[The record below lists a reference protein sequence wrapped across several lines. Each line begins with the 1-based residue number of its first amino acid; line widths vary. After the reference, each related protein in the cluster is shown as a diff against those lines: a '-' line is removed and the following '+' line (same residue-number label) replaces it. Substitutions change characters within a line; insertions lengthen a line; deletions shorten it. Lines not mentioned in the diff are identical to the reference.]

1 MKTFIRFSRPFFG
14 ILTTLFLS
22 SCASLTSLSVE
33 RSIDEM
39 MKDYNRSNAP
49 GASVLVLKN
58 DSIVFKKAYG
68 CADITALTPVTTTTN
83 FRLASITKQFTAMAI
98 VLLAEQEKLSLDD
111 NLINFFPD
119 FPSYG
124 KEITIRHLLTHTS
137 GLVDYESLIPDSQTV
152 QVRDADC
159 LKLMYTV
166 DSLYFPAGTKYQ
178 YSNTGY
184 ALLALITEK
193 VSGKQFADF
202 LKENIFDVV
211 GMKTTVA
218 YEQGISTV
226 VNRAYGHSR
235 TDSSW
240 IQADQSVTSAVLGD
254 GGIYS
259 NVEEMALW
267 ISALW
272 NYKLLP
278 EKIQRQTWSEAT
290 LNDGTKIDYGLG
302 WHLETYQ
309 GIRHPHHGGSTRGF
323 RNHILIFPEQRLM
336 VIVLT
341 NRNEG
346 EPIQPAHAIADLFL
360 EKSR

>member
-1 MKTFIRFSRPFFG
+1 MKRFHRYILSMMCIAISG
-14 ILTTLFLS
+14 IYTSCISISPLS
-22 SCASLTSLSVE
+22 LQQ
-33 RSIDEM
+33 SIDNI
-39 MKDYNRSNAP
+39 MKEYNAPNVP

-68 CADITALTPVTTTTN
+68 YADITTSTPVATTTN
-83 FRLASITKQFTAMAI
+83 FRLASITKQFTATAI
-98 VLLAEQEKLSLDD
+98 VLLAEQGKLSLDD
-111 NLINFFPD
+111 KLTTFFPD

-124 KEITIRHLLTHTS
+124 KEITVRHLLTHTS

-152 QVRDADC
+152 QVYDADC
-159 LKLMYTV
+159 LKLMYSV
-166 DSLYFPAGTKYQ
+166 DSLYFPAGTQYQ

-184 ALLALITEK
+184 ALLALIVEK
-193 VSGKQFADF
+193 VSGKRFADF
-202 LKENIFDVV
+202 MKEHIFDVV

-218 YEQGISTV
+218 YEHGISTV

-235 TDSSW
+235 TDSGW
-240 IQADQSVTSAVLGD
+240 IQTDQSVTSAVLGD

-272 NYKLLP
+272 NNKLLP
-278 EKIQRQTWSEAT
+278 EKIQRQMWSEAT
-290 LNDGTKIDYGLG
+290 LIDGTKIDYGFG
-302 WHLETYQ
+302 WHLETYN
-309 GIRHPHHGGSTRGF
+309 GLRHPHHGGSTKGF
-323 RNHILIFPEQRLM
+323 RNHILVFPEQRLM

-346 EPIQPAHAIADLFL
+346 EPIRLAHAIADVFL
-360 EKSR
+360 K